1 MIKLQLFHRLGFS
14 IGRAIQIGFLVALLF
29 SCKAQ
34 KFAHYEIRK
43 TQNPVKAKR
52 TYINMKVVTFGIIL
66 VTVHGYR
73 INYLESH

>member
-1 MIKLQLFHRLGFS
+1 MINLQNRLGIRFKRIVIALMVCVS
-14 IGRAIQIGFLVALLF
+14 GLLF

-43 TQNPVKAKR
+43 TQNPIKAKR

-66 VTVHGYR
+66 ITVHGYR